1 MSESQNIISK
11 HQESVSTH
19 QKEILLSQK
28 GLVIWFTG
36 LSGSGKSTL
45 AFELEKKLYD
55 ANYLTKVLDG
65 DLLRNSINKGLGFSN
80 EDRFENIR
88 RTAEIAKLL
97 TSCGVISICSLITPT
112 NELRALAKNIV
123 NDHKFVLVYLSTTLD
138 VCEKRDVKGHYEKAR
153 AGGIKQFTG
162 VSNPFETPNSADITL
177 DTSKLSIDNCVSS
190 LLDYILP
197 FIKL

>member
-1 MSESQNIISK
+1 MSESQNIISI
-11 HQESVSTH
+11 HQELVSSH
-19 QKEILLSQK
+19 QKEVLLSQK

-45 AFELEKKLYD
+45 AFELEKKLFD
-55 ANYLTKVLDG
+55 LGYLSKVLDG

-88 RTAEIAKLL
+88 RTAEISKLL
-97 TSCGVISICSLITPT
+97 ASCGVISICSLITPS

-123 NDHKFVLVYLSTTLD
+123 NDLTFVLVYLSTSLD

-153 AGGIKQFTG
+153 TGGIKQFTG

-177 DTSKLSIDNCVSS
+177 DTSKLSVDNCVNEI
-190 LLDYILP
+190 LDFILP
-197 FIKL
+197 FIKI